1 MMMMMKKK
9 QVVVVCCQQKSDNE
23 NKNHAKG
30 DQSYLDMKVAI
41 AKERIKNPW
50 PKCEDSQNKAKWIED
65 GVHKSKTILK

>member
-1 MMMMMKKK
+1 MKMKMMKKQQQK
-9 QVVVVCCQQKSDNE
+9 KQQQVVELVVCCQQKSDSE

-50 PKCEDSQNKAKWIED
+50 PKCEDSQNKAK
-65 GVHKSKTILK
+65 